1 MSYMDTYKLWL
12 ENVSDEAKAELLG
25 YTEDEIK
32 ESFYKDLEFG
42 TGGLRGIIG
51 MGTNRMN
58 IYTVRKA
65 TQGIAEEIISS
76 GEENIKRGVVV
87 AHDSRNMSREF
98 AEECVKVL
106 CGNGI
111 KAYLFDE
118 LRPTPE
124 LSFAVRYLNA
134 ARGIVITASHNP
146 KEYNGYKAYGEDGGQ
161 LPPHVSDEVIKII
174 NKTDIFG
181 GVRITENPGE
191 LLTVI
196 GSEVDEAYLNAIRE
210 QALDIDCSDLKV
222 VYTPIHGSGNKL
234 VRGILN
240 KIGTGNVTVVPEQE
254 APDGNFPTV
263 KSPNPEYKE
272 TFNLA
277 IELAKRENADIV
289 IGTDPDSDRIGVVV
303 NDGADNYFVLNGNQT
318 GTLLAEF
325 LLRKKK
331 EMGILPEN
339 GAVIKT
345 IVTSNMIDTICGAY
359 GIACENV
366 LTGFKFIGEKI
377 KDYEENDYYRR
388 FLIGMEESYG
398 YLVGTY
404 ARDKDAVVASMLV
417 IQMAADYKKQGLTL
431 YDGLMKL
438 YREYGYFMAET
449 VSIELQG
456 MEGAEKISGIMK
468 KLREKTPEI
477 DGVEIKKVLDY
488 SEGLDGL
495 PKSNVLKYLLPD
507 EGWFVARPSGTEPK
521 IKIYFEVMGKTQ
533 EEADNK
539 LLSVKNRVI
548 DYISTLY

>member
-1 MSYMDTYKLWL
+1 MDYMDTYKYWL
-12 ENVSDEAKAELLG
+12 QNVSEDAKEELLK
-25 YTEDEIK
+25 YTEDDIR

-58 IYTVRKA
+58 VYTVRKA

-76 GEENIKRGVVV
+76 GEEYMKRGVVI

-106 CGNGI
+106 CANKI

-124 LSFAVRYLNA
+124 LSFAVRHLNA

-161 LPPHVSDEVIKII
+161 LPPDVSDEVIKII
-174 NKTDIFG
+174 NKTDIFSD
-181 GVRITENPGE
+181 VKLTEEPGE
-191 LLTVI
+191 LLTII
-196 GSEVDEAYLNAIRE
+196 GSDVDEAYLNAIAK
-210 QALDIDCSDLKV
+210 QALDIDCNDLKV

-234 VRGILN
+234 VRGILD
-240 KIGTGNVTVVPEQE
+240 KIGAGSVIVVPEQE
-254 APDGNFPTV
+254 KPDGNFSTV

-272 TFNLA
+272 TFDMA
-277 IELAKRENADIV
+277 IELAKKTDADIV

-303 NDGADNYFVLNGNQT
+303 NDGRDNYFVLNGNQT

-325 LLRKKK
+325 LLRKQK

-339 GAVIKT
+339 GVVIKT
-345 IVTSNMIDTICGAY
+345 IVTSNMIDTVCKDYNIK
-359 GIACENV
+359 CENV

-377 KDYEENDYYRR
+377 KDYEENNYYQR
-388 FLIGMEESYG
+388 FIIGMEESYG

-417 IQMAADYKKQGLTL
+417 TQMAADYKKQGLTL

-438 YREYGYFMAET
+438 YREYGYFMPET
-449 VSIELQG
+449 ISIELSG
-456 MEGAEKISGIMK
+456 MEGAEKINGIMRS
-468 KLREKTPEI
+468 LREKTPEI
-477 DGVEIKKVLDY
+477 EGVTIEKVLDY
-488 SEGLDGL
+488 SKGLDGL
-495 PKSNVLKYLLPD
+495 PKSNVLKYLLP
-507 EGWFVARPSGTEPK
+507 ESGWFVARPSGTEPK
-521 IKIYFEVMGKTQ
+521 IKIYFEVMGET
-533 EEADNK
+533 EALAKQK
-539 LLSVKNRVI
+539 LDFVRDKVI
-548 DYISTLY
+548 AYIKTLY